1 MMPALTVIL
10 LIIAFVL
17 FGLLRGRTQR
27 KTHEAAE
34 TARRAVEARLNRG
47 ADKQN
52 DTDEPA

>member
-1 MMPALTVIL
+1 VIPTLTALL

-34 TARRAVEARLNRG
+34 TARRVVEARLNRD